1 MQAKDV
7 MTTKVVTVRPDA
19 RVEHIAALLLERRIS
34 GVPVVEADGRLVGI
48 VTEGDLMRRPEL
60 GTERHRGWW
69 LRLFGDE
76 RERAAEYARA
86 HGSRAADV
94 MTRNVVTV
102 TEETSLGEIAR
113 LLEERRIKRVPVLR
127 DGKVVGIVSRAN
139 LLHALAARPVAT
151 AAERL
156 VDDRSIRD
164 AVVRVLEREDLA
176 THGPLN
182 VIVTNGVVE
191 LWGLVESEEERRAI
205 RVAAET
211 VPGVVA
217 LKDNLGRIRPWLAG
231 A

>member
-1 MQAKDV
+1 MQARDV
-7 MTTKVVTVRPDA
+7 MTTKVVTVRPDT
-19 RVEHIAALLLERRIS
+19 RVEQIAALLLERRIS
-34 GVPVVEADGRLVGI
+34 GVPVIDADGRLVGI
-48 VTEGDLMRRPEL
+48 VTEGDLMRRPEM

-69 LRLFGDE
+69 LQLFGDE

-86 HGSRAADV
+86 HGSRAEQV

-113 LLEERRIKRVPVLR
+113 LLEERRIKRVPVVR

-139 LLHALAARPVAT
+139 LLHGLAAR
-151 AAERL
+151 AAPTPPERWM
-156 VDDRSIRD
+156 DDRSIRD
-164 AVVRVLEREDLA
+164 EVARVLDREGLT

-182 VIVTNGVVE
+182 VIVTDGVVE
-191 LWGLVESEEERRAI
+191 LWGLVESEEERLAI
-205 RVAAET
+205 RVAAEN

-217 LKDNLGRIRPWLAG
+217 LRDNLGRLRPWLSG

>member
-7 MTTKVVTVRPDA
+7 MTTKVVTVRPDT

-34 GVPVVEADGRLVGI
+34 GVPVIDADGRVVGI
-48 VTEGDLMRRPEL
+48 VTEGDLMRRPDI

-69 LRLFGDE
+69 LRMFGDE

-94 MTRNVVTV
+94 MTRNVISVE
-102 TEETSLGEIAR
+102 EETPVVEIAR
-113 LLEERRIKRVPVLR
+113 LLEEHRIKRVPVLR
-127 DGKVVGIVSRAN
+127 DGELVGIVSRAN
-139 LLHALAARPVAT
+139 LLHGLAARPVPPPPD
-151 AAERL
+151 RWM
-156 VDDRSIRD
+156 DDRALRD
-164 AVVRVLEREDLA
+164 EVVRVLDREDLA
-176 THGPLN
+176 THGPLH
-182 VIVTNGVVE
+182 VTATNGVVE

-205 RVAAET
+205 RVAVEN

-217 LKDNLGRIRPWLAG
+217 VKDNLGRIRPWLWG